1 MSRLLDQLVARA
13 RLRRARRL
21 ARMIDDIARAQGG
34 CRIVD
39 LGGEARYWLGFD
51 LDAFRAQNVR
61 IVLINPKPQAVDD
74 PIFTAAVADACDL
87 SGTLDGA
94 FDLAHSNSTLEHVG
108 EWSNMAAFAANLRR
122 LAPSYYVQ
130 TPYFWFPIEPH
141 FLALGFHWA
150 PEVVRVRALM
160 RRRFGHHPQA
170 VSVEEALET
179 VRSARLLDRT
189 QFTALFPD
197 ARHETERFA
206 GLAKSLIAV
215 RLAQPQARV

>member
-1 MSRLLDQLVARA
+1 MSTPLDDLIARA
-13 RLRRARRL
+13 RRRRARRL
-21 ARMIDDIARAQGG
+21 TQIIGDVARARGG

-39 LGGEARYWLGFD
+39 LGGEAAYWRGFD
-51 LDAFRAQNVR
+51 LEAFRAWGVR
-61 IVLINPKPQAVDD
+61 ITLVNPEPQAVDH
-74 PIFTAAVADACDL
+74 PILTARIADACDL
-87 SGTLDGA
+87 GAIGEGA

-108 EWSNMAAFAANLRR
+108 EWSRMAAFASNLRR

-160 RRRFGHHPQA
+160 RRRFGHHRRADTVQEA
-170 VSVEEALET
+170 VET

-197 ARHETERFA
+197 AGHETERFF

-215 RLAQPQARV
+215 RLAGAS